1 MESLT
6 VNKNDLRVILILV
19 AVIPL
24 TCFITGFLMAQPF
37 SQPVIISDGQNTVTS
52 ATKQQNAPAIELEEE
67 LVAIQQTM
75 PENEDVDIL
84 SAELVSTAAEEKTQL
99 AELTETT
106 PVAENTHFYTVQAG
120 VFSKV
125 SNANKLVSRLN
136 DKGINCE
143 VISDRIND
151 NLRFKVILGIF
162 ESKQDAIDY
171 AKAMQTSHQVDLYA
185 TELDPSRSKAF
196 FAAL

>member
-24 TCFITGFLMAQPF
+24 TCFITGFLMARPF
-37 SQPVIISDGQNTVTS
+37 SQPVIISDSQNIVAS
-52 ATKQQNAPAIELEEE
+52 ASKQQVTPKVEQEEE
-67 LVAIQQTM
+67 KVATM
-75 PENEDVDIL
+75 RAIPEDDNVDIL
-84 SAELVSTAAEEKTQL
+84 STELVSTTAEENIQFT
-99 AELTETT
+99 ELTETA
-106 PVAENTHFYTVQAG
+106 PVVEATHFYTVQAG

-125 SNANKLVSRLN
+125 SNANKLVARLN
-136 DKGINCE
+136 DQGINCE
-143 VISDRIND
+143 VISDRVND

-162 ESKQDAIDY
+162 ESKQDAKDY
-171 AKAMQTSHQVDLYA
+171 AAAMKRSHQVDLYT
-185 TELDPSRSKAF
+185 TELDPNRSKAF